1 MKDRK
6 KLSDI
11 FIKTNHKSGIFKKK
25 KKNWAFPIIKVSL
38 LAYSKFESNVG

>member
-11 FIKTNHKSGIFKKK
+11 FIKTNHKSGIFKK